1 VDLLA
6 PLTRHLPLTL
16 AVLALLVL
24 AIVVVLVVLVR
35 RRRVPPAAEEP
46 ADGALA
52 PAPAGAVVVDF
63 RQAGSHQRL
72 AGAFRRALA
81 ELRRHLG
88 AGDSRYRLPWYV
100 LLGEEAADKAELF
113 PDSGLNLPLG
123 APEEPAP
130 GKGDGCAFWFFD
142 RGVVLDVSGEYV
154 LGAGG
159 RTPNERGWRHF
170 LSLLRESRPERP
182 LDGVILAIPC
192 AELAGPPEEEGARLA
207 AAAEKGETL
216 FRRLRQAQESL
227 GMSSPVYVLVTG
239 CESVP
244 GFESYVS
251 EVPEHLRGDLFGWS
265 SPYAPETAYRPEWLD
280 EAFGLMGAS
289 LHRAQIEAFG
299 DQAVLE
305 DPDGVFCFPEEFQR
319 LRVPLRVYL
328 NQVFRA
334 SAYHELL
341 PCRGIYFCGRL
352 PVGGHGA
359 PLLRDPSAVGG
370 SVFVRDVLDRKIFP
384 EHDLARPTATA
395 LLQGGRRL
403 RVLQAAVLTL
413 ALISTLGL
421 WWGAHHLRSRKQD
434 LRVFL
439 LSTAA
444 DLEETRQRRLNG
456 AAEHAFLH
464 EKAFRLFEGMARID
478 ADWFGSVF
486 IPSSWVSPFNREL
499 TQAIV
504 RAYNEIIL
512 KTLYQ
517 ELGRALDRVL
527 AASRPVGLAASLFPA
542 PDGAGGAA
550 APGDRFIAWDPTI
563 VGQTAGQT
571 LGPMEALDLR
581 PVDRTPEFTRLNG
594 YVSSLRE
601 LETNVGLYNRLRV
614 TESLQ
619 DLNAVVHYLFNRDLP
634 KGFFSSSELYERAL
648 ADVEYTRYRPL
659 DQRPRTTRQASELA
673 GAFFDQLFARNVA
686 MAELRRSAA
695 LVEQVAGAAWGSP
708 EGDTVTPLLELRT
721 RLRRADEVLASPDL
735 AWMSGESFDPGPS
748 WQQLLQGIRATIF
761 LGPDTADSLQQ
772 DGAQRFQDFRR
783 GLLAVETRSTGPLV
797 LRDGKSG
804 RLGLSPQAKLLADA
818 LDGLSQQGFVTAAA
832 GPAASSLAPRGRV
845 IWDTVALQQ
854 AAGLYKPYEGFIE
867 KTLAPFPPDL
877 RNTLQISARD
887 RLGARM
893 MGGVAE
899 AQKAGPEPD
908 LASALLVEQALD
920 AEVASFQA
928 AAAPL
933 AELADRFAKLGLPAD
948 KDQVAAA
955 FTAQGAQILAD
966 ADRLLALRAPYTPR
980 GGGFDWWKGGKRPA
994 LEAYA
999 ARDEA
1004 ELAAYLVAQRNE
1016 VADIAARYAEPVI
1029 QALGGKATSR
1039 PLRAAIS
1046 RWTTTAEQLRRYAAK
1061 EPGSSVANLE
1071 DFIARDL
1078 VEIEPASCAR
1088 HINNRVLAEPAA
1100 DFFLERRAALRRQVW
1115 DRCIDLAGGQ
1125 AAEGYRKLA
1134 DFFNQRLAGRFP
1146 FAAAP
1151 PGRLDA
1157 EADPQDVRS
1166 FFQLWAVYA
1175 PVVRAVPAA
1184 DRPPGTGEFVDRMD
1198 AVRALFAAFLDDP
1211 THPEAPSF
1219 DLAVR
1224 FRENRRGEKGGDRI
1238 LRWSLASGEQVVS
1251 HPNSRTDLPWT
1262 YGAPIRLELQWA
1274 KDSPVVP
1281 VETADL
1287 PGVHVRE
1294 RTAVLEWRGH
1304 WALFALVRAST
1315 DPEVPADPGV
1325 QVLRFQV
1332 ATRPEA
1338 SPDAKPEP
1346 ARVYLS
1352 LALRAPERR
1361 EKTAGKDAAAAS
1373 PAAVPVPAGDLELPA
1388 FPVAAPAW
1396 KVQAKAETEAP

>member
-1 VDLLA
+1 MDLLS

-24 AIVVVLVVLVR
+24 AIVTALVLLAR
-35 RRRVPPAAEEP
+35 RKRVKPAAEEP
-46 ADGALA
+46 DEALAPA

-63 RQAGSHQRL
+63 RHAGSHQRL

-100 LLGEEAADKAELF
+100 LLGEEAAGKADLF

-154 LGAGG
+154 LGSAG

-170 LSLLRESRPERP
+170 LSLLRENRPERP

-192 AELAGPPEEEGARLA
+192 AELAGPPGEEGARLA

-216 FRRLRQAQESL
+216 FRRLRQAQEML
-227 GMSSPVYVLVTG
+227 GMSFPIYVLVTG

-244 GFESYVS
+244 GFESYVA

-265 SPYAPETAYRPEWLD
+265 SPYAPETAYHPEWLD
-280 EAFGLMGAS
+280 EAFGLLGAS

-305 DPDGVFCFPEEFQR
+305 DPDGVFCFPEELQR
-319 LRVPLRVYL
+319 LRVPLRAYL

-352 PVGGHGA
+352 SEGA
-359 PLLRDPSAVGG
+359 QGASLLRDPGTVGG
-370 SVFVRDVLDRKIFP
+370 SVFVRDVLDRKVFP
-384 EHDLARPTATA
+384 EHDLARPTSLA

-403 RVLQAAVLTL
+403 RVLQAAVVTL

-439 LSTAA
+439 LSTAQ

-456 AAEHAFLH
+456 AAEHTFLH
-464 EKAFRLFEGMARID
+464 EKAFRLFEGMSRID
-478 ADWFGSVF
+478 ADWFGSAF
-486 IPSSWVSPFNREL
+486 IPSSWVSPFNRDL

-527 AASRPVGLAASLFPA
+527 AASRPVGLAASLVPA
-542 PDGAGGAA
+542 PDAPAGAA
-550 APGDRFIAWDPTI
+550 APGDRFIAWDPAAG
-563 VGQTAGQT
+563 GQTGSQ
-571 LGPMEALDLR
+571 LEPLDLR
-581 PVDRTPEFTRLNG
+581 PVERAPEFTRLNG

-601 LETNVGLYNRLRV
+601 LESNVGLYNRLRV
-614 TESLQ
+614 TENLQ
-619 DLNAVVHYLFNRDLP
+619 DLNAVVQYLFGRELP
-634 KGFFSSSELYERAL
+634 KGFFHSSELYERAL

-659 DQRPRTTRQASELA
+659 DQRPRTTRQASELG
-673 GAFFDQLFARNVA
+673 GALFDQLFARNAA

-695 LVEQVAGAAWGSP
+695 LVEQVAGAAWDPAG
-708 EGDTVTPLLELRT
+708 GDTVASLIELRT
-721 RLRRADEVLASPDL
+721 RLRRADEALASPDL
-735 AWMSGESFDPGPS
+735 AWMSAESFDPGPS
-748 WQQLLQGIRATIF
+748 WQPLLQGVRATIF
-761 LGPDTADSLQQ
+761 LGPDTADALQQ
-772 DGAQRFQDFRR
+772 EGAQRFQDFRR
-783 GLLAVETRSTGPLV
+783 ALLAVETRSTGPLV
-797 LRDGKSG
+797 LRETKSG

-818 LDGLSQQGFVTAAA
+818 LDGLSQQGFVAAA
-832 GPAASSLAPRGRV
+832 AAQGPAATSLAPRGRV
-845 IWDTVALQQ
+845 IWDALVLQQ

-867 KTLAPFPPDL
+867 KILAPFPPDL
-877 RNTLQISARD
+877 RNALQISARD

-893 MGGVAE
+893 MGEVAE
-899 AQKAGPEPD
+899 AQQAGPEPD

-920 AEVASFQA
+920 AEVANFQA
-928 AAAPL
+928 AAGPI
-933 AELADRFAKLGLPAD
+933 AELSDRFARLGLLADR
-948 KDQVAAA
+948 DQVAAA

-1004 ELAAYLVAQRNE
+1004 ELAAYLAAQRNE
-1016 VADIAARYAEPVI
+1016 VADIAAHYAGPVI
-1029 QALGGKATSR
+1029 QALGGKAASR

-1046 RWTTTAEQLRRYAAK
+1046 RWTALGEQLRRYAAK
-1061 EPGSSVANLE
+1061 EPGSSVAGLE

-1078 VEIEPASCAR
+1078 TEIEPASCTR

-1115 DRCIDLAGGQ
+1115 DRCLYLAGGQ

-1134 DFFNQRLAGRFP
+1134 DFFNQRLAGKFP
-1146 FAAAP
+1146 FAAAL

-1175 PVVRAVPAA
+1175 PIVRAVPEA

-1211 THPEAPSF
+1211 AHPEAPSF
-1219 DLAVR
+1219 DLNVR
-1224 FRENRRGEKGGDRI
+1224 FRENRRGEKGADQI
-1238 LRWSLASGEQVVS
+1238 LRWSLASGEQAVS
-1251 HPNSRTDLPWT
+1251 HPNVRPALPWT
-1262 YGAPIRLELQWA
+1262 YGAPIRVELQWA

-1281 VETADL
+1281 VESAGL

-1294 RTAVLEWRGH
+1294 RTAVQEWRGH
-1304 WALFALVRAST
+1304 WALFALARALT
-1315 DPEVPADPGV
+1315 DPAIPADPGV
-1325 QVLRFQV
+1325 QVLRVEV

-1338 SPDAKPEP
+1338 DPQAKPDP
-1346 ARVYLS
+1346 ARVYVALT
-1352 LALRAPERR
+1352 LRAPERR

-1373 PAAVPVPAGDLELPA
+1373 PAALPVPAGDLELPA
-1388 FPVAAPAW
+1388 FPTAAPAW
-1396 KVQAKAETEAP
+1396 KAQAKAEMEAP